1 MLSMMKK
8 INVNDAKAILEQ
20 YKETKKI
27 KGTPVQATYLVVR
40 LNGDA
45 GMNVFLVKEE
55 SPEMVRSRFPDISS
69 VDIYSVQSDEATSVK
84 ENAALGHL
92 VKPDLIFESKKE
104 TQLLMDKFVIKKQTN
119 LVQMETDE
127 ISDKKRKTF

>member
-84 ENAALGHL
+84 ENAAFGHL
-92 VKPDLIFESKKE
+92 VKPDLISNPRKKHS
-104 TQLLMDKFVIKKQTN
+104 F
-119 LVQMETDE
+119 
-127 ISDKKRKTF
+127 